1 MVLFSK
7 KYLFAVDILRRVI
20 TFSNSISNDIFGT
33 EKNDCL
39 KIAREIFSFLI
50 LINKSVT
57 IC

>member
-39 KIAREIFSFLI
+39 KITREIFSFLI
-50 LINKSVT
+50 LINKSVA